1 MRVVV
6 AQLDLVLGAAEPGE
20 TAIEAGA
27 IHSSE
32 LAGLLDAEGALG
44 ADLLDD

>member
-1 MRVVV
+1 MRVAV

-27 IHSSE
+27 LHSSE
-32 LAGLLDAEGALG
+32 LTGVFDTEAALRG
-44 ADLLDD
+44 PAR